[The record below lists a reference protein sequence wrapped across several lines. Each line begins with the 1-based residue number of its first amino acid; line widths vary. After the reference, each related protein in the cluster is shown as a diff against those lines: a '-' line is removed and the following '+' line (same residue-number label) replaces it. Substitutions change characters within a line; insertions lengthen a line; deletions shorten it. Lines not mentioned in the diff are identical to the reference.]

1 METAHTGGYF
11 EKTDWQIVEDS
22 HKRNGISAVTSGLY
36 LTNKHI
42 TGNLNRDTGVRKQK
56 GKSAGPLGK
65 CHLFWSESRH
75 MEGVSGD
82 EAGKT
87 IGLYFPMPEETKIDE
102 KLVE

>member
-1 METAHTGGYF
+1 
-11 EKTDWQIVEDS
+11 
-22 HKRNGISAVTSGLY
+22 
-36 LTNKHI
+36 
-42 TGNLNRDTGVRKQK
+42 
-56 GKSAGPLGK
+56 
-65 CHLFWSESRH
+65 